1 MRINHR
7 IYTGQFNCFHYI
19 LQNPITCIPLSSI
32 LFGITHVFQYGANGL
47 CVQASTNHSSMKH
60 IASMVGN
67 MYPFVGRTTRNQQ
80 AGKNL
85 GASRVAPL
93 ESQTS
98 QHKNAIQPETTDQ
111 GGPRE

>member
-1 MRINHR
+1 
-7 IYTGQFNCFHYI
+7 
-19 LQNPITCIPLSSI
+19 
-32 LFGITHVFQYGANGL
+32 
-47 CVQASTNHSSMKH
+47 
-60 IASMVGN
+60 MVGN

-111 GGPRE
+111 GGPQE